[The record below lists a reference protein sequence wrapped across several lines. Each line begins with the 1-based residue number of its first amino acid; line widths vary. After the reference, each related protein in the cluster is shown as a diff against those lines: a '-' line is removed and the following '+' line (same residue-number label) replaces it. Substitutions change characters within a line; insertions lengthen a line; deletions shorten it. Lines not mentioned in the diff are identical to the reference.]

1 MWILKWLVC
10 LMHDHIFID
19 AGWKDLQY
27 RYCLRCSK
35 VMQPVKVKGNLKGL
49 CDSSTEAPR
58 ELTCS

>member
-35 VMQPVKVKGNLKGL
+35 VMQPVKVKVNLKGL
-49 CDSSTEAPR
+49 CDSSTEEP
-58 ELTCS
+58 